1 MAVKYPTA
9 NGNWSTAANWN
20 DGTLPAT
27 GDIVCANGKTV
38 TIDIDLAAYTFDR
51 LTTVATSPAAA
62 GGGFTCAIACT
73 INANLITGTSQLLLL
88 SHTVGNTV
96 YINGNSI
103 GGNAIVCINNS
114 STGALTI
121 TGNVSAGFNTGYGI
135 YNGSTGAITIT
146 GNVTGG
152 VAGGGVIGIYNA
164 SNASITITGNVSS
177 GAGGTAHGI
186 YNGSTGA
193 ITITGNVTGGSS
205 SNAYGINNLSTS
217 VINVVGVVISGS
229 ASPGIYS
236 TANCSVYINGIIT
249 TQTPPTAVVAAVNL
263 TT

>member
-152 VAGGGVIGIYNA
+152 
-164 SNASITITGNVSS
+164 
-177 GAGGTAHGI
+177 
-186 YNGSTGA
+186 
-193 ITITGNVTGGSS
+193 SS

-249 TQTPPTAVVAAVNL
+249 TQTPPTAVVAAVKL